1 MDISPLSDRQIVA
14 SWHKNITPWIQAV
27 RDRQIASREAV
38 TNQAILDTIGAY
50 SLRSLLDVGCGE
62 GWLVRAV
69 AAQGLAAIGVDGIPG
84 LIAAA
89 QQAGGGEFRVMD
101 YEAIAAGALALT
113 VDGVVCN
120 FSLFGEAIVEQLFR
134 AIPALLTAN
143 GVFIVQTLH
152 PVVACGNLPYR
163 DGWRTGSWAGFSDA
177 FTEPPPWYFR
187 TIASWVNLFHA
198 SGFRLLELREP
209 LHPQTGQ
216 PASMIFVASRR

>member
-1 MDISPLSDRQIVA
+1 MDNPPLNDRQIVT
-14 SWHKNITPWIQAV
+14 SWHKNVTPWIQAV
-27 RDRQIASREAV
+27 RDRQIASREAI
-38 TNQAILDTIGAY
+38 TNQAILDTIGAQ

-69 AAQGLAAIGVDGIPG
+69 AAQGLSAIGVDAIPG

-89 QQAGGGEFRVMD
+89 QQAGSGEFRVMD

-120 FSLFGEAIVEQLFR
+120 FSLFGEAIVEQLFP

-187 TIASWVNLFHA
+187 TIASWVTLFHT
-198 SGFRLLELREP
+198 SGFRLLEIHEP

-216 PASMIFVASRR
+216 PASMIFVAGRL